1 MDAVRLA
8 AGASRVR
15 RWARRWR
22 GCGHAGASGGI
33 RQPREPEADP
43 DGRKDSGCDRMRR
56 GIERADVLGVMV
68 IPFVVMTIAVVR
80 VAVVAG
86 GRALGFVVTDAA
98 ACGADDAAAFA
109 EPAAVE
115 SLGGQARNC
124 CQSEQ
129 SEEPAQGGKH

>member
-1 MDAVRLA
+1 
-8 AGASRVR
+8 
-15 RWARRWR
+15 
-22 GCGHAGASGGI
+22 
-33 RQPREPEADP
+33 
-43 DGRKDSGCDRMRR
+43 MRR
-56 GIERADVLGVMV
+56 GIKRADVLGVVV
-68 IPFVVMTIAVVR
+68 IAFVVMIIAVVR

-86 GRALGFVVTDAA
+86 SRAIGVVVTDAA

-129 SEEPAQGGKH
+129 SEEPTQGGMHSGELLAQLPRGASGICAGGRAGERNAWTRA